1 MSTPSVDLLY
11 IYTSSSTAFANIS
24 ASASCLSALT
34 ADVSCYANLGSAVT
48 DTTTWSSSA
57 LGFICANNCTT
68 ALSAYVANVDSV
80 CGATATYNISGTI
93 QTAADLGREMQ
104 WRQSTTCLTD
114 PSSGEYC
121 NTYFQEA
128 LANSSTGVSCS
139 TCYLTYMESI
149 VNSEW
154 GQALI
159 SNSEFESQVSSCSAT
174 GYSATYTAT
183 SSSSTS
189 TATPTVTSGDRCN
202 KTDPSVALYTVL
214 ANDSCIDI
222 SASQNVST
230 GSLTSLNGLDQGCS
244 YLSTG
249 EKLCLPTTCD
259 VYLVKTN
266 DTCTSIISSFSSGIT
281 NADLASWNSN
291 INSQCSNLAALVGT
305 YICISPPGSP
315 MPLYLPP
322 AATAVAVPT
331 NAVGTTNVDCGYWY
345 TIIANDTCG
354 SIEAAFGITN
364 ATFYFLNPQIAP
376 DCGNLW
382 LGNSYCVEAVG
393 NVATYSGYSTVAASL
408 ANYTSLPSTIN
419 RNATA
424 TANRTTTHFFYS
436 WPTPTTTTL
445 AAVNASVYS
454 ALATYTL
461 CLDVEEEYNIT
472 ETGPTQ
478 DMYDDTDW
486 INEYDRVCDVDPND
500 LPTVP
505 FNSSIVYTAP
515 ATVAATTT
523 SGTGTGTAILA
534 IPAPVRPLEDAA
546 PYTGIA
552 EAAPITAART
562 ATRQDSSA
570 LALRLRQLRALR
582 VPPRSWSRP
591 TVLAGARLGI
601 RAPGRHLAPVA
612 PSTGTVALRPIS
624 ARHIVIP
631 RASSALAARPRRR
644 QAQKARQRST
654 FPQMGLAAARRD
666 TLVPTLQEDPPGR
679 ILLGA
684 RTSKEYAPS
693 SFLLRGQ
700 SSSETLSPERTP
712 PGGLDSFVHLSFPP
726 ATGRIDVSIA
736 DADVR
741 GNYLVDQLASG
752 STLPPSA
759 ANLRT
764 SGRRET
770 PTE

>member
-189 TATPTVTSGDRCN
+189 AATPTVTSGDRCN

-291 INSQCSNLAALVGT
+291 INSQCSNLPALVGT

-454 ALATYTL
+454 ALASYTL

-523 SGTGTGTAILA
+523 SGTGTGTASSPTSTSTFVVSPDGTCGGSIG
-534 IPAPVRPLEDAA
+534 
-546 PYTGIA
+546 YTCAGSTFGRCCSIYG
-552 EAAPITAART
+552 
-562 ATRQDSSA
+562 DCGSSA
-570 LALRLRQLRALR
+570 DYCSTYCDTTGQFGTC
-582 VPPRSWSRP
+582 SP
-591 TVLAGARLGI
+591 TSTTSSIKSTSPLVVSPDGTCG
-601 RAPGRHLAPVA
+601 G
-612 PSTGTVALRPIS
+612 STGYTC
-624 ARHIVIP
+624 
-631 RASSALAARPRRR
+631 
-644 QAQKARQRST
+644 
-654 FPQMGLAAARRD
+654 
-666 TLVPTLQEDPPGR
+666 
-679 ILLGA
+679 
-684 RTSKEYAPS
+684 
-693 SFLLRGQ
+693 
-700 SSSETLSPERTP
+700 
-712 PGGLDSFVHLSFPP
+712 
-726 ATGRIDVSIA
+726 
-736 DADVR
+736 
-741 GNYLVDQLASG
+741 SG
-752 STLPPSA
+752 STFGACCSIYGDCGSSSDFCSTYCDTTGVFGTCSA
-759 ANLRT
+759 SPTT
-764 SGRRET
+764 SSAKSTSTTDVSPDGT
-770 PTE
+770 CGGSTGYTCSKSTFGSCCSIYGDCGSSTDYCVTYCDKTGTFGTCT